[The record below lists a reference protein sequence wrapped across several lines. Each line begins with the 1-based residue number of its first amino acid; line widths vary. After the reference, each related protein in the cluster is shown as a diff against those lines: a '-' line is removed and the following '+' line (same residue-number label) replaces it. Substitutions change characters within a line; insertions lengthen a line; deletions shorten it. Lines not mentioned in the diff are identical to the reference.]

1 MKEVKNTMQG
11 EVSPSAEVSRR
22 KFLGYAGIAG
32 AGLFVASCKKEEN
45 VVTEAGAT
53 DLGTNDDG
61 LLNLMFV
68 IQQVEAG
75 FYEALLKNKYAGITS
90 EEEAYFEEML
100 NHEIAH
106 RELLRNYLAGKGT
119 VVTTN
124 FSDVKFAVRSSV
136 MDNAELIEN
145 LAVATLNEAG
155 RLFVAGEHV
164 SIAAKMASLE
174 ARQAAT
180 ISNMRSVGNFFGT
193 VDVAGLEQGSLP
205 SNTVT
210 TINRFLS
217 TKVSGNNLPNM

>member
-1 MKEVKNTMQG
+1 MKEVKNTMQE
-11 EVSPSAEVSRR
+11 EVSINTGVSRR

-32 AGLFVASCKKEEN
+32 AGLLIASCKKEEK
-45 VVTEAGAT
+45 VVAVDGAT

-75 FYEALLKNKYAGITS
+75 FYEALLKNKYTGMTAT
-90 EEEAYFEEML
+90 EEAYFEEML
-100 NHEIAH
+100 DHEIAH
-106 RELLRNYLAGKGT
+106 RELLRNYLAGRGT
-119 VVTTN
+119 VVTTD

-164 SIAAKMASLE
+164 SLAAKIASVE

-180 ISNMRSVGNFFGT
+180 IGNMRSWGNFFGP

-205 SNTVT
+205 SNTIT

>member
-1 MKEVKNTMQG
+1 MQE
-11 EVSPSAEVSRR
+11 EVSINTGVSRR

-32 AGLFVASCKKEEN
+32 AGLLIASCKKEEK
-45 VVTEAGAT
+45 VVAVDGAT
-53 DLGTNDDG
+53 DLGTNDEG

-75 FYEALLKNKYAGITS
+75 FYEALLKNKYTGMTA

-100 NHEIAH
+100 DHEIAH
-106 RELLRNYLAGKGT
+106 RELLRNYLAGRGT
-119 VVTTN
+119 VVTTD

-164 SIAAKMASLE
+164 SLAAKIASVE

-180 ISNMRSVGNFFGT
+180 IGNMRSWGNFFGP

-205 SNTVT
+205 SNTIT

>member
-11 EVSPSAEVSRR
+11 EVSSSAGVSRR

-75 FYEALLKNKYAGITS
+75 FYTTLLQNRYTGITV

-106 RELLRNYLAGKGT
+106 RELLRNYLAGRGT
-119 VVTTN
+119 VVSTN
-124 FSDVKFAVRSSV
+124 FDDVNFSVRSSV

-180 ISNMRSVGNFFGT
+180 ISNMRSAGNFFGT

-217 TKVSGNNLPNM
+217 TKVSGNNLPNK

>member
-1 MKEVKNTMQG
+1 MKEVNSTMPE
-11 EVSPSAEVSRR
+11 EVSQDTGVSRR
-22 KFLGYAGIAG
+22 KFLSYAGIAG
-32 AGLFVASCKKEEN
+32 AGLWIASCKKEEN
-45 VVTEAGAT
+45 VVAEAGAT
-53 DLGTNDDG
+53 DLGTNDEG

-68 IQQVEAG
+68 IQQVEAD
-75 FYEALLKNKYAGITS
+75 FYTKLLQNKYTGITK
-90 EEEAYFEEML
+90 EEEAYFEEMQD
-100 NHEIAH
+100 HEIAH

-119 VVTTN
+119 VVTTD
-124 FSDVKFAVRSSV
+124 FSDVTFSLKSSV
-136 MDNAELIEN
+136 MDYAELIEN

-180 ISNMRSVGNFFGT
+180 IGNMRSWGNFFGP
-193 VDVAGLEQGSLP
+193 VDVAGFEQGSLP

-217 TKVSGNNLPNM
+217 TKVSGNNLPNK

>member
-1 MKEVKNTMQG
+1 MQE
-11 EVSPSAEVSRR
+11 EVSSSTGVSRR
-22 KFLGYAGIAG
+22 KFLGYAGALAG
-32 AGLFVASCKKEEN
+32 TGLFIASCKKEEK
-45 VVTEAGAT
+45 VVSEAGAT
-53 DLGTNDDG
+53 DLGTNDEG

-75 FYEALLKNKYAGITS
+75 FYEALLKNKYTGMTAA
-90 EEEAYFEEML
+90 EEAYFEEML
-100 NHEIAH
+100 DHEIAH
-106 RELLRNYLAGKGT
+106 RELLRNYLAGRGT
-119 VVTTN
+119 VVATD

-164 SIAAKMASLE
+164 SLAAKLASVE

-180 ISNMRSVGNFFGT
+180 IGNMRSWGNFFGP

-205 SNTVT
+205 SNTIT